1 MVRLFPFTFALW
13 TLTAVIGGTANAQFN
28 SLSRRVPNDA
38 NAIVFIDVEKLMA
51 SPLAESA
58 GWKGDV
64 QKAFESGLVM
74 LPPNAERFIAAAR
87 IDFHTMNVPSHQ
99 YIFEMS
105 APPDV
110 PKIAAALGGT
120 VDNFDGHEAAVL
132 PGNYF
137 LVKFTPQ
144 LSVLGYPAVRQDV
157 AYYVRRVDN
166 GSLKMSE
173 YLSEAE
179 KFAETNAPI
188 IMALDL
194 GGALPPA
201 AVRARLETME
211 SLKGKNIDL
220 DAAAA
225 AVASIRGL
233 TLGVNVGEEMTG
245 SVKVDFASDVSVL
258 GDAAKPLLLE
268 ALGRRGMMIDELND
282 WKVETNGKTVRLIG
296 KLEASGLRRLMS
308 LIPVPPPLQ
317 QARQAAEQVP
327 QEQAQ
332 AKLAATASQN
342 YFKSVSSLIDDL
354 KDSKRG
360 RSTMGQTAVFFDRYA
375 DRIDRLPTLNVDSY
389 LLDYGAFVSGSL
401 RNGSGAVRGAQVSGN
416 LAAMNVDQQYDY
428 SSWFNPIGVVAGNGW
443 NGGGG
448 GVYGWG
454 GWEATPNV
462 VRTSNMQ
469 IAARTQEQVKGN
481 MSANQIMAEI
491 DKATGDVRRQMTTKF
506 GVQF

>member
-1 MVRLFPFTFALW
+1 MVRLFSLTFASLA
-13 TLTAVIGGTANAQFN
+13 LTAAMGGTANAQFN
-28 SLSRRVPNDA
+28 SLSRRVPNDT

-51 SPLAESA
+51 SPLAEAS

-87 IDFHTMNVPSHQ
+87 IDFHSMEVPSHQ

-132 PGNYF
+132 PGDYF

-144 LSVLGYPAVRQDV
+144 LSVLGYPARRQEV

-173 YLSEAE
+173 YLAEAE
-179 KFAETNAPI
+179 KFVETNASI

-194 GGALPPA
+194 GDALPRQL
-201 AVRARLETME
+201 VRARLEAME
-211 SLKGKNIDL
+211 SLKGKNLDL
-220 DAAAA
+220 DA
-225 AVASIRGL
+225 VANLVAGIRGL
-233 TLGVNVGEEMTG
+233 TLGVNVEKEMTG

-268 ALGRRGMMIDELND
+268 ALARRGLMIDELND
-282 WKVETNGKTVRLIG
+282 WEVESNGNTVRLIG

-317 QARQAAEQVP
+317 QARVAAEQVP

-332 AKLAATASQN
+332 EKLAAAASQN
-342 YFKSVSSLIDDL
+342 YFKSVDSLIEDL
-354 KDSKRG
+354 KKSKSG
-360 RSTMGQTAVFFDRYA
+360 RSTIGQSAAYFDRYA
-375 DRIDRLPTLNVDSY
+375 DRIDRLPSVNVDPY
-389 LLDYGAFVSGSL
+389 LLDFGAYVSGSL
-401 RNGSGAVRGAQVSGN
+401 RNGSQAVRGALVRSTIAEQ
-416 LAAMNVDQQYDY
+416 NVPQQYNYY
-428 SSWFNPIGVVAGNGW
+428 SWYNPIGVVAGNGYW
-443 NGGGG
+443 GGGG
-448 GVYGWG
+448 GLYGWG
-454 GWEATPNV
+454 GWEAIPDM
-462 VRTSNMQ
+462 RTTGQM
-469 IAARTQEQVKGN
+469 QVKARVQQQVQGN

-491 DKATGDVRRQMTTKF
+491 EKATGDTRREMTKKF